1 MSAVP
6 QPSTEDVY
14 AALAQT
20 LLPLAGPYGLLAST
34 ALPAVKQLYDTLAAH
49 PNTTFTI
56 DDLAGIVAQGDTA
69 LAQLIADREK
79 QKLQGS
85 GT

>member
-1 MSAVP
+1 M
-6 QPSTEDVY
+6 
-14 AALAQT
+14 
-20 LLPLAGPYGLLAST
+20 
-34 ALPAVKQLYDTLAAH
+34 KQLYDTLAAH